1 MNATLKK
8 PHHISPSLIPRRGAG
23 DTLLEEGMNNY
34 ILFLRN
40 ETIDFSSYS
49 PEESQSIMSD
59 FDKWNQEMIQ
69 GGLLVASGSLQGG
82 EGRTFRAGGVVSDGP
97 YSESKEVVTGFLM
110 IQANDLDHATEIASH
125 CPFLPRGGSVEV
137 RPIPEME
144 FEDAAQAILTAHAKA
159 RKAKK
164 G

>member
-1 MNATLKK
+1 
-8 PHHISPSLIPRRGAG
+8 
-23 DTLLEEGMNNY
+23 MNNY

-59 FDKWNQEMIQ
+59 FDKWNQEMIKD
-69 GGLLVASGSLQGG
+69 GLLVASGSLQGG
-82 EGRTFRAGGVVSDGP
+82 EGRTLRTGHVVTDGP

-110 IQANDLDHATEIASH
+110 IQANDLNHATEIALH

-144 FEDAAQAILTAHAKA
+144 FEDAAHAIMDAHAQA